1 MDGRQVQVAV
11 MLGEE
16 PEVLRLTQLL
26 IFTPFALNKTV
37 PATDTEAVIVTGDL
51 NTGVVEKVIKL
62 TEPINL
68 PSITE
73 ADEALI
79 AKCVIVNKRP
89 ATSLKDPP
97 LFSRVFALM
106 PTPSAS

>member
-37 PATDTEAVIVTGDL
+37 PATETETVIVTADL
-51 NTGVVEKVIKL
+51 NTGVVEKVIEL

-68 PSITE
+68 PSITDAE
-73 ADEALI
+73 DELI
-79 AKCVIVNKRP
+79 AKCVIVNETP
-89 ATSLKDPP
+89 TTSLKLPP
-97 LFSRVFALM
+97 LASKVLAFMA
-106 PTPSAS
+106 TPSAS

>member
-37 PATDTEAVIVTGDL
+37 PATETETVIVTADL
-51 NTGVVEKVIKL
+51 NTGVVEKVIEL

-68 PSITE
+68 PSITDAE
-73 ADEALI
+73 DALI
-79 AKCVIVNKRP
+79 AKCVIVNKIP
-89 ATSLKDPP
+89 ATSLKLPP
-97 LFSRVFALM
+97 LVSKVLAFIA
-106 PTPSAS
+106 TPSAS